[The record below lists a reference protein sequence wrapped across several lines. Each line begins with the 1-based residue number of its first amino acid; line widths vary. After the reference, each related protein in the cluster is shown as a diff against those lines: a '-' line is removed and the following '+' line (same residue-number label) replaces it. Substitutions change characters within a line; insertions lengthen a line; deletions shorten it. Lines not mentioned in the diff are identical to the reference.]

1 MSEPLRTV
9 EALVAIHRRIALDS
23 NVLIYLMEET
33 PGRADVAAALVDAVA
48 QRRVDGVLASVG
60 LAEALVGPARTGDSA
75 AFEQVAALIRDIG
88 LAIVPLDAAGAEHA
102 AWIRGLTG
110 CSLPDAVHLAT
121 ARAAGATALV
131 TNDRRIRS
139 MAGLDVLY
147 LDDLAAPAPVDRET

>member
-1 MSEPLRTV
+1 MSEPPRTV
-9 EALVAIHRRIALDS
+9 EALLAIHRRIALDS
-23 NVLIYLMEET
+23 NVLIYLMEAT
-33 PGRADVAAALVDAVA
+33 PGRADVAAALVDAIAV
-48 QRRVDGVLASVG
+48 RRVDGVLASVG

-88 LAIVPLDAAGAEHA
+88 LTIVPLDAAGAEHA

>member
-1 MSEPLRTV
+1 V
-9 EALVAIHRRIALDS
+9 EGLLAIHRRIALDS

-33 PGRADVAAALVDAVA
+33 PGRVDVAASLVDAVA
-48 QRRVDGVLASVG
+48 VRRVDGILASVG
-60 LAEALVGPARTGDSA
+60 LAEALVGPARAGDSA

-88 LAIVPLDAAGAEHA
+88 LLIVPLDAAGAEHA

-110 CSLPDAVHLAT
+110 CSLPDAIHLAT

-139 MAGLDVLY
+139 MAGLEVLY
-147 LDDLAAPAPVDRET
+147 LDDLAAPPPGVRDT